1 MVETRAI
8 EVGDLAFTCGLAGPS
23 NGPPVLM
30 LHGFP
35 QSRWAWRRQ
44 LEALAQ
50 AGFRAIAPDQ
60 RGYSPGARP
69 TETSAYAAAN
79 IVGDALGIMDA
90 LGADHFHLI

>member
-8 EVGDLAFTCGLAGPS
+8 EVGDLAFTCDLAGPS

-44 LEALAQ
+44 LEEF
-50 AGFRAIAPDQ
+50 G
-60 RGYSPGARP
+60 G
-69 TETSAYAAAN
+69 
-79 IVGDALGIMDA
+79 VGRCPA
-90 LGADHFHLI
+90 